1 MRLAVAIIIILL
13 MVCAALASNAHKPFG
28 LRIDAQSPG
37 VWPRYAQTP
46 QMPKMVIC
54 YPMLIPHQKGP
65 KRISRT

>member
-13 MVCAALASNAHKPFG
+13 MVCAALASNASKPFK
-28 LRIDAQSPG
+28 IDAQSPG
-37 VWPRYAQTP
+37 VWPRYAEIP
-46 QMPKMVIC
+46 QMPRMVVC